1 VSHDA
6 LYRDVAGEVLRL
18 LPVAGRPLLVGIAGP
33 VSVGKSTTAAILRDL
48 LAERGV
54 ASDVLCTDCFLHANT
69 VLAARELTFRKG
81 FPETFDADEMAACLR
96 RLRAGDVP
104 VQVPVYS
111 HAVYDVVPGERTAV
125 GDAEVV
131 IVEGVNA
138 LQPPAAELYDVS
150 VYVDADEDVV
160 RGWFVDRFLKLCA
173 AADAADRGDGGD
185 GGEASFYRMFAGASP
200 EARTAI
206 AHSAWDG
213 INGPNLREHIEPTRR
228 HATFVLRKAP
238 DHSVIEL
245 VAPAPP
251 P

>member
-96 RLRAGDVP
+96 RL
-104 VQVPVYS
+104 QVPVYS

-160 RGWFVDRFLKLCA
+160 RGWFVDRFLELCA
-173 AADAADRGDGGD
+173 AA
-185 GGEASFYRMFAGASP
+185 GEASFYRMFAGASP